1 MGGIRPKQLSR
12 LGEFHLEE
20 AVLDVLLEAKHASEC
35 MGAAAIGKRAGI
47 FREGGVKDM
56 KGMNDAIVTGV
67 LIKLYKENKVVRCK
81 QNSRGGWALSD
92 EEFVRRRDD
101 IAE

>member
-20 AVLDVLLEAKHASEC
+20 AVLDVLLEATHESKC
-35 MGAAAIGKRAGI
+35 MGAAAISKRAGI
-47 FREGGVKDM
+47 FRDKAKDI
-56 KGMNDAIVTGV
+56 GMNDAIVTGV